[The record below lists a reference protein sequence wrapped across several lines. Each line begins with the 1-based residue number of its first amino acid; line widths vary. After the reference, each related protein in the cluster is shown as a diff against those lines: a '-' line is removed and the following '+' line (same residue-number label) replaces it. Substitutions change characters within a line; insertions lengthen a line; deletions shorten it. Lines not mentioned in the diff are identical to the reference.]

1 MLFRDRGDAGLQLVQ
16 RLLPYAFTEN
26 LLVLGIPRGGVVVA
40 AEIAEAFNAPL
51 DVFLSRKL
59 RVPNQKEL
67 AFGAVAE
74 SGRRYLDN
82 EIIRSAGLTES
93 QVEQIT
99 NETLELLRED
109 AKIYRRDRGK
119 ENIAGRTVILVDD
132 GIATGA
138 SMLAAVKA
146 LGESRPAAIIVAVP
160 VAPRATHD
168 WLKTQV
174 DDLACLYTPSD
185 FYAVSQFY
193 ESFPQV
199 PTQEIAQLL
208 TRAGRRIPCG

>member
-16 RLLPYAFTEN
+16 RLLPYAFSEN

-40 AEIAEAFNAPL
+40 AEIAEAFKAPL

-59 RVPNQKEL
+59 RVPQQKEL

-74 SGRRYLDN
+74 NGSRYLDPQ
-82 EIIRSAGLTES
+82 IISSAGLVES

-99 NETLELLRED
+99 DEAVELLRQD
-109 AKIYRRDRGK
+109 AKTYRHEDRK
-119 ENIAGRTVILVDD
+119 ENPAGQTVILVDD

-138 SMLAAVKA
+138 SMLAAVNA
-146 LGESRPAAIIVAVP
+146 LAGSRPAAIVIAVP
-160 VAPRATHD
+160 VAPGATHD
-168 WLKTQV
+168 WLKKQV
-174 DDLACLYTPSD
+174 DDLVCLYTPSD

-193 ESFPQV
+193 ERFPEI
-199 PTQEIAQLL
+199 PTQEIAEILA
-208 TRAGRRIPCG
+208 RAGRRTPCG

>member
-16 RLLPYAFTEN
+16 RLLPYAFSEN

-40 AEIAEAFNAPL
+40 AEIAEAFKAPL
-51 DVFLSRKL
+51 DLFLSRKL
-59 RVPNQKEL
+59 RVPQQNEL

-74 SGRRYLDN
+74 NGNRYLDQQ
-82 EIIRSAGLTES
+82 IINSAGLTES

-99 NETLELLRED
+99 ADTIEMLGQDSKTYRHDARRESPS
-109 AKIYRRDRGK
+109 GQ
-119 ENIAGRTVILVDD
+119 TVILVDD

-138 SMLAAVKA
+138 SILAAVRA
-146 LGESRPAAIIVAVP
+146 LIESRPAAIVVAVP

-168 WLKTQV
+168 WLKKQV
-174 DDLACLYTPSD
+174 DDLVCLYTPSD

-193 ESFPQV
+193 ETFPEV
-199 PTQEIAQLL
+199 PTQEIAHILA
-208 TRAGRRIPCG
+208 RAGRTPRCR